1 MIFGSKLTAWLGVA
15 IGIAGVLAG
24 AADAVGAEVAN
35 IASVAGTIL
44 AGIGGAIFRP
54 TNTRKTD

>member
-15 IGIAGVLAG
+15 IGLAGVLAG
-24 AADAVGAEVAN
+24 AADAVGQTIAQG
-35 IASVAGTIL
+35 ASVVGTIL
-44 AGIGGAIFRP
+44 AAIGGAIFRP